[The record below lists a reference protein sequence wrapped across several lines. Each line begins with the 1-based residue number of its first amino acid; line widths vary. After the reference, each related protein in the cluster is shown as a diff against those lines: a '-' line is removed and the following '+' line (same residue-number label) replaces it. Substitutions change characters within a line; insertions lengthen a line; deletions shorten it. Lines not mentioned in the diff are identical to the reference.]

1 MNARGIEFEVDL
13 KWISSSLCQ
22 QTEQLR
28 NRSDFNTM
36 PDLEQRDWLMQSR
49 MKATAIFNLLAF
61 LKLKSLLSS
70 VRYRPLRAKEGGR
83 YRPRKG
89 GGRTPPTCL
98 KNPRCAHGIIANF

>member
-1 MNARGIEFEVDL
+1 MKPRWLEFEVDL

-70 VRYRPLRAKEGGR
+70 VRYRPLRAKEGGATAR
-83 YRPRKG
+83 ERG
-89 GGRTPPTCL
+89 GGHPPL
-98 KNPRCAHGIIANF
+98 LV